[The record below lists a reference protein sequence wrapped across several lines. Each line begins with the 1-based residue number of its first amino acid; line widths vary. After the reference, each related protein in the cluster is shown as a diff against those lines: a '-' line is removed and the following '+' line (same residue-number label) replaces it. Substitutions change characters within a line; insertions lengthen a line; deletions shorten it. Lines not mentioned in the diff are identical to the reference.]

1 MDAAKNL
8 EKVKAIVERALA
20 DDKLTRQESNEIMD
34 AMLED
39 GEVSDEEREL
49 FMSIKQRIWLGEILI
64 EE

>member
-1 MDAAKNL
+1 M